1 MVMQN
6 KFYLR
11 VLAAILFVAVFT
23 TFIGTQSVFA
33 QYGSSSSLSP
43 WLGLTNRPMGSLD
56 NYNQYV
62 RPQLEMQKAFQA
74 QQAQINQQGMMQQDM
89 MRRSNPGAG
98 GQLGKHHGAQTAGG
112 VSQPATFRN
121 YSHYYNFRR

>member
-1 MVMQN
+1 MQIQ
-6 KFYLR
+6 FYLR
-11 VLAAILFVAVFT
+11 GLVTILFVAVFT
-23 TFIGTQSVFA
+23 TFVGTQSAFA
-33 QYGSSSSLSP
+33 QYSSPALSP

-62 RPQLEMQKAFQA
+62 RPQLEMQRAFQA
-74 QQAQINQQGMMQQDM
+74 QQAQINQQGMVQQDM

-98 GQLGKHHGAQTAGG
+98 GQIGTHHGVQTTGRF
-112 VSQPATFRN
+112 SQPATFRN